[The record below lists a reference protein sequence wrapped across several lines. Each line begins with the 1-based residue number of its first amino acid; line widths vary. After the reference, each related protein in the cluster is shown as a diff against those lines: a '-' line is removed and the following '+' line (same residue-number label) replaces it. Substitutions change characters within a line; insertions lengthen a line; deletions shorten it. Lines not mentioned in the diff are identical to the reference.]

1 MRRREKFVIISVLL
15 SLALLATQYI
25 PLEWRYFGSLALFV
39 VSYFSSAWALADDL
53 QAHEWLTITPFPAL
67 YASAV
72 SLFYFL
78 LPEMFWSRIL
88 IMLIFG
94 VGMYGL
100 LLTSNIFSVAKG
112 RTIQLLYAAHAVGLF
127 FTMLTSLLFSNVIF
141 SLRLPFYLNGALV
154 FLSHFPLVLMSLWS
168 IELKQKLDREVRGFA
183 AMLCLVLAEL
193 ALVFSFLPLAVW
205 SQALFVMS
213 FLYVGLSVLQNLL
226 KGRLFQSTINEY
238 NLVAFLMLSLFIILF
253 PGK

>member
-1 MRRREKFVIISVLL
+1 MRRREKFVIVSVIL
-15 SLALLATQYI
+15 SVALLLMQYV
-25 PLEWRYFGSLALFV
+25 PLDWRYGATLLLFI
-39 VSYFSSAWALADDL
+39 VSYLVSAWALSEDL
-53 QAHEWLTITPFPAL
+53 QAHEWLTIMPFPAL

-78 LPEMFWSRIL
+78 LPEMLVSRL
-88 IMLIFG
+88 IIIIIFG
-94 VGMYGL
+94 VGMYAL
-100 LLTSNIFSVAKG
+100 FLTSNIFSVAKG
-112 RTIQLLYAAHAVGLF
+112 RTIQLLYAAHAVALF

-141 SLRLPFYLNGALV
+141 SLRLPFYLNGALI
-154 FLSHFPLVLMSLWS
+154 FASHFPLVLMSLWS
-168 IELKQKLDREVRGFA
+168 IELPPKIDRSLLTYTA
-183 AMLCLVLAEL
+183 AFSFILAEL
-193 ALVFSFLPLAVW
+193 AIIFSFLPLAVW

-238 NLVAFLMLSLFIILF
+238 NLVAFLMLFLFLIMF